1 MTEPVKAATISLT
14 NDDPLT
20 IGKRARLAVKI
31 TSEGYERLDMI
42 VPLGNRADALMGA
55 TVKFE
60 AYNIRIVDDRPTKVV
75 NKLKKNQDWKPNNE
89 RTLGFIYLSFSELKK
104 VEFTVDLGD
113 FIVAGP
119 AGIVEIRLSSGDGSP
134 PVATVHI
141 NKIDVQAK
149 IRSFTANQYFVDK
162 VKEVVLSWELD
173 AAGSP
178 ELYGPTR
185 SLIRSWQQEV
195 TGSQAVS
202 PRDGSYKT
210 VFTLKTEIESRDLT
224 LFSYGEKGFKENKLS
239 VMSASDGKSP
249 VLGVYAPPP
258 SGVAGTEKS
267 RGLLCL
273 LVQDPKNPATA
284 GLYATANG
292 FDANPETWVP
302 LTVIEN
308 EQKVPLKIPVDV
320 ARRPG
325 VIFRDK
331 LWLMGGDCCH
341 PDRSGSGVA
350 YYDFQTKTFVTVAT
364 DVSVGEG
371 DTRSWPTTMD
381 PRMGHAVLVVPFLDR
396 IWVMGGWRQDGGA
409 LNDVW
414 SFDGEVWEEVKPA
427 TGKSWS
433 GGCLF
438 GATATSNAVW
448 TVGGF
453 SSPGE
458 EQYEGVLW
466 RYAKDGKEWI
476 KIPVEELADTN
487 LQYCTSALFTTEEH
501 QTEPY
506 FLGVYKKGKTYSCR
520 LYQINSG
527 SEYSLFD
534 LKQVSLGPASSFY
547 ARDYSSV
554 QACLFGGAVFFRSL
568 TPNFDEIKE
577 MNDLLIL

>member
-1 MTEPVKAATISLT
+1 MTEPVKAATIGLT

-20 IGKRARLAVKI
+20 IGKKARLAFKI
-31 TSEGYERLDMI
+31 TSEGYERLDMM
-42 VPLGNRADALMGA
+42 VPLGNRADALMDA
-55 TVKFE
+55 TEKFE
-60 AYNIRIVDDRPTKVV
+60 ACNIRIVNDRPAKAV

-89 RTLGFIYLSFSELKK
+89 RTLGYIYLSFAGPKK

-113 FIVAGP
+113 FTVAGP
-119 AGIVEIRLSSGDGSP
+119 AGIVEIKLFSGDGSP
-134 PVATVHI
+134 VVAMVQI
-141 NKIDVQAK
+141 SKIDVQAK
-149 IRSFTANQYFVDK
+149 ILSFTANQYFVDR
-162 VKEVVLSWELD
+162 VKEIVLSWELD

-178 ELYGPTR
+178 ELHGPTTP
-185 SLIRSWQQEV
+185 SLIKSWQQEV

-210 VFTLKTEIESRDLT
+210 VFTLKTKLESRDLT

-239 VMSASDGKSP
+239 VMTASDGKSL

-258 SGVAGTEKS
+258 SGVAGTMRS

-273 LVQDPKNPATA
+273 LVQDPKDPVTA

-292 FDANPETWVP
+292 FDTSSDTWVP

-308 EQKVPLKIPVDV
+308 GQKVPVKIPLDV

-350 YYDFQTKTFVTVAT
+350 FYDFQTKTFVTVAT

-371 DTRSWPTTMD
+371 DTRSWPTAMD

-414 SFDGEVWEEVKPA
+414 SFDGEVWEEVKRA
-427 TGKSWS
+427 TGNPWS

-453 SSPGE
+453 SRPG
-458 EQYEGVLW
+458 W
-466 RYAKDGKEWI
+466 
-476 KIPVEELADTN
+476 
-487 LQYCTSALFTTEEH
+487 
-501 QTEPY
+501 
-506 FLGVYKKGKTYSCR
+506 
-520 LYQINSG
+520 
-527 SEYSLFD
+527 
-534 LKQVSLGPASSFY
+534 
-547 ARDYSSV
+547 
-554 QACLFGGAVFFRSL
+554 GA
-568 TPNFDEIKE
+568 I
-577 MNDLLIL
+577 